1 MASGD
6 GRRARR
12 GLPKWLLPTIGYA
25 VSIACLI
32 WVFHGVDFRGLL
44 VDLAELNWG
53 WVALAVVSDLLIYI
67 WQAWRWNLLL
77 RPIAKLP
84 LLRSARAVYVG
95 LFASDV
101 LPLRPGEVIRAY
113 LQAHWSE
120 DVPFSL
126 AFSSVIIERILD
138 GIFLSLAFGA
148 ATLFVELPRYL
159 VDAGRILGIGVA
171 ISAALFGIVMFWKH
185 KAHAAVSGHRWAV
198 WLSHLVDGLHA
209 MGNSPSF
216 YAATAASVGYL
227 IIQVVP
233 IYALMRG
240 FGLDLSIGAA
250 CVVLI
255 FQRLGTVIPQAPG
268 NIGASQFFY
277 IRALELFGVN
287 RGDASNFS
295 VIAFSVITFP
305 LVIGGFIA
313 LAITELDIGEIH
325 RHAHS
330 RLEAVHRHGG
340 SPPSS

>member
-1 MASGD
+1 MASANGK
-6 GRRARR
+6 RARP
-12 GLPKWLLPTIGYA
+12 GLFKRLLPAFGYA

-32 WVFHGVDFRGLL
+32 WVFHGVDFGGLL
-44 VDLAELNWG
+44 VDLAELNWW
-53 WVALAVVSDLLIYI
+53 WVTLAVVSDLLIYL

-84 LLRSARAVYVG
+84 LLQSARAIYVG

-113 LQAHWSE
+113 LQAHWNE
-120 DVPFSL
+120 IPFSL

-138 GIFLSLAFGA
+138 GIFLVLAFGV
-148 ATLFVELPRYL
+148 ATLFVDLPRYL
-159 VDAGRILGIGVA
+159 VDGGRVLGIGVA
-171 ISAALFGIVMFWKH
+171 ISATLFGIAMFWKH
-185 KAHAAVSGHRWAV
+185 KAHAVVSGHRWAV

-227 IIQVVP
+227 VIQIVP

-250 CVVLI
+250 CVVLM

-268 NIGASQFFY
+268 NLGASQFFY
-277 IRALELFGVN
+277 IRALEMFGVN
-287 RGDASNFS
+287 RADASNFS
-295 VIAFSVITFP
+295 VIAFSVLTFP
-305 LVIGGFIA
+305 LIIGGFIA

-330 RLEAVHRHGG
+330 RLESVHRHGG
-340 SPPSS
+340 PDPS